1 MRSPKKTTAIV
12 LAGAVGLSSVAYGIG
27 TQADGGS
34 SAAAG
39 NNTAGNNGAAQRG
52 VAPPGFAQELGVDA
66 DALRDALRDFHERE
80 HSDMRSA
87 FAASL
92 GEALGKPAAEVQT
105 AFDALESERKTRLA
119 AQLADALGVDAAKVA
134 TALEELKDGRPGPGA
149 RGEPGDFAADLAEKL
164 GLEAGDVETALM
176 QLRPDKRDGRHG
188 RPHAMPLNRL
198 AQELDVTRAELR
210 KALREMR
217 AGANFRPQDRRDEL
231 VTFLAERFNLSEAK
245 VEAALP
251 EFAGRGPGGPGGP
264 GGPHGPGGP
273 GGFGGPGPGGP

>member
-34 SAAAG
+34 SAAADS
-39 NNTAGNNGAAQRG
+39 NKTSTNNGAAQRG
-52 VAPPGFAQELGVDA
+52 IAPPGLDDLAQELGVGA
-66 DALRDALRDFHERE
+66 DALGDALRDFHERE
-80 HSDMRSA
+80 HSDMRAA

-92 GEALGKPAAEVQT
+92 GEALGKPAADVEA
-105 AFDALESERKTRLA
+105 AFDALASERETRLA
-119 AQLADALGVDAAKVA
+119 ARLADALGVDADKVA
-134 TALEELKDGRPGPGA
+134 TALEELKDERPERGGP
-149 RGEPGDFAADLAEKL
+149 GEPGGFAADLAEKL
-164 GLEAGDVETALM
+164 GLEASDVETALTE
-176 QLRPDKRDGRHG
+176 LRPDKREGRHG
-188 RPHAMPLNRL
+188 RPHAMPLSAL

-231 VTFLAERFNLSEAK
+231 VTFLAERLSLSEAK

-273 GGFGGPGPGGP
+273 

>member
-1 MRSPKKTTAIV
+1 M
-12 LAGAVGLSSVAYGIG
+12 GLSSVAYGIG

-39 NNTAGNNGAAQRG
+39 NNTASNNGAAQRG
-52 VAPPGFAQELGVDA
+52 VAPPNFGDLAQELGVDA
-66 DALRDALRDFHERE
+66 DALRDALSDFHERE
-80 HSDMRSA
+80 HTDMRSA

-92 GEALGKPAAEVQT
+92 GEALGKPAADVQA
-105 AFDALESERKTRLA
+105 AFDALESERRTRFA
-119 AQLADALGVDAAKVA
+119 AQLADALGVDADKVA
-134 TALEELKDGRPGPGA
+134 TALEELKDERPGPGA

-176 QLRPDKRDGRHG
+176 ELRPEKRDNGRHG

-231 VTFLAERFNLSEAK
+231 VTLPGR
-245 VEAALP
+245 ALQP
-251 EFAGRGPGGPGGP
+251 QQGEGRGGASRVRRSRTRRAGRARRASRSGRSGRSGRVWRPEWAMI
-264 GGPHGPGGP
+264 
-273 GGFGGPGPGGP
+273 